1 MKRLII
7 RTAVLIC
14 IVGVFAAIT
23 GCTEK
28 NQDPQ
33 ESNKSVQQILENLS
47 VSREKL
53 DSSLYFN
60 DSIFE
65 ENCEKLYS
73 VKYSELTDG
82 GILYCES
89 GEYADKISI
98 LKLTNS
104 SSANAEK
111 ILENRKQARIKV
123 YEGYSP
129 SETEKANNA
138 AIFEENGY
146 AVLIIADDTASL
158 EKAVRKELD

>member
-1 MKRLII
+1 M
-7 RTAVLIC
+7 
-14 IVGVFAAIT
+14 
-23 GCTEK
+23 
-28 NQDPQ
+28 
-33 ESNKSVQQILENLS
+33 
-47 VSREKL
+47 
-53 DSSLYFN
+53 
-60 DSIFE
+60 
-65 ENCEKLYS
+65 
-73 VKYSELTDG
+73 
-82 GILYCES
+82 
-89 GEYADKISI
+89 
-98 LKLTNS
+98 KLTNS

>member
-1 MKRLII
+1 MKIS
-7 RTAVLIC
+7 AS
-14 IVGVFAAIT
+14 A
-23 GCTEK
+23 EK
-28 NQDPQ
+28 
-33 ESNKSVQQILENLS
+33 
-47 VSREKL
+47 KL

-89 GEYADKISI
+89 GEYADEISI

-129 SETEKANNA
+129 SETEK
-138 AIFEENGY
+138 
-146 AVLIIADDTASL
+146 S
-158 EKAVRKELD
+158 K